1 MKMNIRTTVIALA
14 GMLLLAACGDEP
26 LKPVTVHLVGDSTMA
41 DKPDPGNNPERG
53 WGQLLPEFFNDLVT
67 VRNHAVN
74 GRSTKSFIEEG
85 KWNNVMQAVQ
95 PGDYVLI
102 QFGHNDQKEYDP
114 NRYSNAYSDYRRNLE
129 QMALEVRD
137 KGAHPVLLSSI
148 VRRNFNDEGTL
159 VDTHGP
165 YPFVARTVAAGNG
178 IPFIDLQQ
186 MTGDLLTGL
195 GPERSAGHYLI
206 LEPGTWEMY
215 PEGRV
220 DNTHLNER
228 GAREVAGMV
237 ARSVRELGLPLA
249 GYLDREHN
257 LTRVL
262 VVVGGHS
269 YDTTGFYDMLGS
281 LGQFHFDSVSHPDAG
296 RLLASEHI
304 HSYDAIMFYDFITG
318 MPLKDSAIYLNLAR
332 RGMPMLFL
340 HHAICTFQ
348 AWDGYG
354 ELVGGK
360 YTVEGFGN
368 DPSELS
374 GYRHDLDLTIS
385 VLDKQHPVTRDME
398 DFTIHDEGYSNLWIR
413 DGAEPLL
420 VTDHPNCSDTVGWV
434 NRFDQ
439 SDVVYLIFGH
449 DNQAYANG
457 SFRQLLE
464 NALNWLTEPSRK

>member
-1 MKMNIRTTVIALA
+1 
-14 GMLLLAACGDEP
+14 MLLLAACTEKP

-41 DKPDPGNNPERG
+41 DKPDPASNPERG

-74 GRSTKSFIEEG
+74 GRSTKSFIDEG
-85 KWNNVMQAVQ
+85 KWYNVMQEVE
-95 PGDYVLI
+95 PGDYVFI

-114 NRYSNAYSDYRRNLE
+114 DRYSNPYSDYRRNLE

-148 VRRNFNDEGTL
+148 VRRKFNQEGTL

-165 YPFVARTVAAGNG
+165 YPFMARSVSVENG

-186 MTGDLLTGL
+186 MTGDLVRGL
-195 GPERSAGHYLI
+195 GPDRSAGLYLV
-206 LEPGTWEMY
+206 LEPGAWEMY
-215 PEGRV
+215 PEGIL

-228 GAREVAGMV
+228 GAREMAGMV
-237 ARSVRELGLPLA
+237 ARSVRELGLSLA
-249 GYLDREHN
+249 GYLSPEQIRP
-257 LTRVL
+257 RVL

-269 YDTTGFYDMLGS
+269 YDTTEFYNMLGS
-281 LGQFHFDSVSHPDAG
+281 LEQFLFDSISHPDAH

-304 HSYDAIMFYDFITG
+304 YSYDAVMFYDFITG
-318 MPLKDSAIYLNLAR
+318 MPLKDSAIYLNLAL

-348 AWDGYG
+348 QWDGYA

-360 YTVEGFGN
+360 YFVEGFGN
-368 DPSELS
+368 DPEELS
-374 GYRHDLDLTIS
+374 DYRHDLDLTIS
-385 VLDKQHPVTRDME
+385 VLDKQHPVTRGME

-413 DGAEPLL
+413 DGVIPLL
-420 VTDHPNCSDTVGWV
+420 KTDHPECSDTVGWV
-434 NRFDQ
+434 NRFDR
-439 SDVVYLIFGH
+439 SMVVYLIFGH
-449 DNQAYANG
+449 DSQAYGNG
-457 SFRQLLE
+457 SFRQLLA
-464 NALNWLTEPSRK
+464 NSLGWLSAG